1 MCEKSTGEFLAGTPN
16 NYQASADR
24 ISISLSGGDVG
35 GSHTLPY
42 MQDWVGEEVVI
53 LEILAVTITIVRL

>member
-1 MCEKSTGEFLAGTPN
+1 MKNP
-16 NYQASADR
+16 QANSWRGHRTTARLRR
-24 ISISLSGGDVG
+24 IGFQDLSGGDVG